1 MNCRNEGT
9 NLLTTDNILSGFDTS
24 RKTTS
29 SAMNEKKKF
38 SLLLDSSCPAK
49 FLSETNIPQH
59 VSATGY
65 FPELNSRSLQSNT
78 TNYFEKADMCPYV
91 GFVWDY
97 NN

>member
-1 MNCRNEGT
+1 M
-9 NLLTTDNILSGFDTS
+9 
-24 RKTTS
+24 RKK
-29 SAMNEKKKF
+29 NKF

-78 TNYFEKADMCPYV
+78 TNYFEKADMCPYF

-97 NN
+97 NNWKREGNFEIIFFSVWKTQPKNLDQLKKN